1 MPRAMAAARVLRQAI
16 GGQAWAMA
24 SRRVVLGVIGGATA
38 LLAATNVGA
47 WVWAHT
53 SRLLRP
59 MQVGIAPLPPL
70 PADQETTTL
79 REQVI
84 RLNAE
89 NVVLRTRLSEY
100 LAIKGEGGVP
110 PEQAV
115 VVRARVI
122 SRTQRAG
129 RRYCELDAGAIDG
142 VTKGM
147 PACSGWSLV
156 GVVVGVQDGRCLVQ
170 EIADVESRI
179 PAAILDGKRKIA
191 EGAAVGTG
199 RSRTLG
205 IDYVEEQQGVEIT
218 PGMQVVTAGADGRL
232 PAGLVLG
239 TITSATRGGAGDHW
253 QLAFAPV
260 RTSDN
265 VESLVLIRFAAPPR

>member
-1 MPRAMAAARVLRQAI
+1 
-16 GGQAWAMA
+16 MA
-24 SRRVVLGVIGGATA
+24 SRRVILGVIVATTA
-38 LLAATNVGA
+38 LLAGTNLGA
-47 WVWAHT
+47 WVWAHS
-53 SRLLRP
+53 SRALKPL
-59 MQVGIAPLPPL
+59 QVGMAPRVAP
-70 PADQETTTL
+70 PADEEAAAL

-89 NVVLRTRLSEY
+89 NVVLRTRLAEY
-100 LAIKGEGGVP
+100 QSIKGEGGVP

-115 VVRARVI
+115 VVRGRII

-142 VTKGM
+142 VAKGM

-170 EIADVESRI
+170 EVSDSESRI
-179 PAAILDGKRKIA
+179 PAAIVDAKRKVA
-191 EGAAVGTG
+191 EGVAVGKG
-199 RSRTLG
+199 HPRTLG
-205 IDYVEEQQGVEIT
+205 IDYVEEQQGVEIS

-239 TITSATRGGAGDHW
+239 TVTAATRGGAGDHW
-253 QLAFAPV
+253 SISFEPV
-260 RTSDN
+260 RSTDN
-265 VESLVLIRFAAPPR
+265 VESLVLIRFAPPQR